1 MNKVRQADLGTPAI
15 TTIETVQVEI
25 DGMPATVN
33 AGSSILR
40 AARESGVDIPKLC
53 ATDNLKPFGS
63 CRMCLVEIEGRKGY
77 PASCTTP
84 VEAGMK
90 IRTQTS
96 ELSKIRRNVMEL
108 YISDHPLDCLTCS
121 ANGDCELQ
129 DMAGA
134 VGLRDV
140 RYGFEGE
147 NHLDGGVDSS
157 NPYFQFDASKCI
169 VCSRCVRACDEVQGT
184 FALTIQGRG
193 FASKVSA
200 GMDEGFLGSEC
211 VSCGACVQACPTATL
226 MEKSIVDEGQPD
238 HSVLTTCAYCG
249 VGCSFQAEMKGDQVV
264 RMTPHKDGEANHGH
278 SCVKGRFA
286 WGYASHKDRIMKPMI
301 RDTTDE
307 PWREVSW
314 EEAIQYS
321 ARRFKEIQDKY
332 GRKSIGGIT
341 SSRCT
346 NEEVYVVQKMI
357 RTAFA
362 NNNVD
367 TCARVCHSPTGY
379 GLGKTLGTSAG
390 TQPFDSVMDTDVM
403 IVIGANP
410 TVAHP
415 VFASQMKR
423 RLREGAKLIVIDPR
437 KIDLVRSAHI
447 EAAHHI
453 ALSPGTNVPV
463 VNALAH
469 VIVSEGLVADDYVE
483 ERCDIESFEIWKK
496 MILKPENSPEEVAK
510 VAGVNAET
518 LRAAAR
524 LFGSAKN
531 GSIYYGLGVTEH
543 SQGSTMVMGMANL
556 AMATG
561 NIGRSGVG
569 VNPLRG
575 QNNVQGSC
583 DMGSFPHELPGYRP
597 VSDDDVRSL
606 FEKHWGVPLDPEPG
620 YRIPNMFDAAC
631 AGEFMGMYIQG
642 EDLAQSDPN
651 THHVEA
657 AFSNMECIVVQ
668 DLFLNE
674 TAKFAHVFL
683 PGTSFLEKDGT
694 FTNAER
700 RINRVRP
707 VMPAQQGKDEWQIA
721 QDLAQAMGYNMDYQS
736 SAEIMDEIAEL
747 TPTFK
752 NVSFKM
758 LDDIGSVQW
767 PCNEAAPE
775 GTPVMHIDHFVRG
788 KGLFIE
794 TDYVPTK
801 EKTNRKFPLLLT
813 TGRILS
819 QYNVGAQ
826 TRRTKNNVWHSED
839 ILEVHPSD
847 AEATGV
853 REGEL
858 VSMVSRKGDITLRAT
873 ITARVKPG
881 VVYTT
886 FHNPETG
893 ANVVTT
899 EYSDWATNCPEYK
912 VTAVRIAPATHRSAW
927 QDGFAARAEQ
937 QGKIVEGV
945 E

>member
-1 MNKVRQADLGTPAI
+1 MNKVRQADLGTPAPAS
-15 TTIETVQVEI
+15 TESVRVEI
-25 DGMPATVN
+25 DGLPATVK
-33 AGSSILR
+33 AGTSILR

-53 ATDNLKPFGS
+53 ATDSLKPFGS

-84 VEAGMK
+84 VEDGMQ
-90 IRTQTS
+90 IRTQTDA
-96 ELSKIRRNVMEL
+96 LAKLRRNVMEL

-140 RYGFEGE
+140 RYGFDGE
-147 NHLDGGVDSS
+147 NHLDAPVDAS

-184 FALTIQGRG
+184 FALTIEGRG
-193 FASKVSA
+193 FQSKVSA
-200 GMDEGFLGSEC
+200 GISEDFLDSEC

-226 MEKSIVDEGQPD
+226 MEKSIVDHGQPD
-238 HSVLTTCAYCG
+238 HSVVTTCAYCG
-249 VGCSFQAEMKGDQVV
+249 VGCSFVAEMKGDQLV
-264 RMTPHKDGEANHGH
+264 RMTPYKDGQANHGH

-286 WGYASHKDRIMKPMI
+286 WGYSTHRDRVLSPLI
-301 RDTTDE
+301 RESTDE
-307 PWREVSW
+307 PWRKVSW
-314 EEAIQYS
+314 DEAIGFAAS
-321 ARRFKEIQDKY
+321 RFKAIQEKY

-346 NEEVYVVQKMI
+346 NEEVYVVQKLV
-357 RTAFA
+357 RAAFG

-379 GLGKTLGTSAG
+379 GLKQTLGTSAG
-390 TQPFDSVMDTDVM
+390 TQPFDSVMEADV
-403 IVIGANP
+403 IVVIGANP
-410 TVAHP
+410 TEGHP

-423 RLREGAKLIVIDPR
+423 RLREGAKLIVLDPR
-437 KIDLVRSAHI
+437 RIGLVRSPHI
-447 EAAHHI
+447 EAQHHL
-453 ALSPGTNVPV
+453 ALLPGTNVPMI
-463 VNALAH
+463 NALAH
-469 VIVSEGLVADDYVE
+469 VIVSEGLVAEDYVR
-483 ERCDIESFEIWKK
+483 ERCDLESFEAWKA
-496 MILKPENSPEEVAK
+496 MILKPENSPQEVAK
-510 VAGVNAET
+510 IAGVTAEEI
-518 LRAAAR
+518 RAAAR
-524 LFGSAKN
+524 LYGQADRAA
-531 GSIYYGLGVTEH
+531 IYYGLGVTEH
-543 SQGSTMVMGMANL
+543 SQGSTMVIGMANL

-561 NIGRSGVG
+561 NIGYNGVG

-583 DMGSFPHELPGYRP
+583 DMGSFPHELAGYRP
-597 VSDDDVRSL
+597 VQDDEVRSS
-606 FEKHWGVPLDPEPG
+606 FENHWGVTIDPEPG
-620 YRIPNMFDAAC
+620 HRIPNMFDAAC

-651 THHVEA
+651 TKHVEA
-657 AFSNMECIVVQ
+657 ALGNMECIVVQ

-694 FTNAER
+694 FINAER

-707 VMPAQQGKDEWQIA
+707 VMKPRQGKDEWLITQEV
-721 QDLAQAMGYNMDYQS
+721 AQAMGYPMNYNS
-736 SAEIMDEIAEL
+736 AAEIMDEIAEL
-747 TPTFK
+747 TPTFN
-752 NVSFKM
+752 NVSFKF
-758 LDDIGSVQW
+758 LDEVGSVQW
-767 PCNEAAPE
+767 PCNENAPL
-775 GTPVMHIDHFVRG
+775 GTPIMHIDQFVRG

-794 TDYVPTK
+794 TDYVPT
-801 EKTNRKFPLLLT
+801 EERTNRKFPLLLT

-826 TRRTKNNVWHSED
+826 TRRTDNNVWYRED
-839 ILEVHPSD
+839 LLEVHPSD
-847 AEATGV
+847 AELRGIK
-853 REGEL
+853 EGDL
-858 VSMVSRKGDITLRAT
+858 VSLASRKGDITLKAT
-873 ITARVKPG
+873 ITKKVNPG

-912 VTAVRIAPATHRSAW
+912 VTAVQVAPATHRSEW
-927 QDGFAARAEQ
+927 QEGFAKRAAD
-937 QGKIVEGV
+937 QGKILETTD
-945 E
+945 

>member
-15 TTIETVQVEI
+15 KTIETVQVEI

-483 ERCDIESFEIWKK
+483 ERCDIESFETWKK

-510 VAGVNAET
+510 VAGVDAET

-531 GSIYYGLGVTEH
+531 GSIYY
-543 SQGSTMVMGMANL
+543 
-556 AMATG
+556 
-561 NIGRSGVG
+561 I
-569 VNPLRG
+569 
-575 QNNVQGSC
+575 
-583 DMGSFPHELPGYRP
+583 
-597 VSDDDVRSL
+597 
-606 FEKHWGVPLDPEPG
+606 
-620 YRIPNMFDAAC
+620 
-631 AGEFMGMYIQG
+631 
-642 EDLAQSDPN
+642 
-651 THHVEA
+651 
-657 AFSNMECIVVQ
+657 
-668 DLFLNE
+668 
-674 TAKFAHVFL
+674 
-683 PGTSFLEKDGT
+683 
-694 FTNAER
+694 
-700 RINRVRP
+700 
-707 VMPAQQGKDEWQIA
+707 
-721 QDLAQAMGYNMDYQS
+721 
-736 SAEIMDEIAEL
+736 
-747 TPTFK
+747 
-752 NVSFKM
+752 
-758 LDDIGSVQW
+758 
-767 PCNEAAPE
+767 
-775 GTPVMHIDHFVRG
+775 
-788 KGLFIE
+788 
-794 TDYVPTK
+794 TK
-801 EKTNRKFPLLLT
+801 
-813 TGRILS
+813 
-819 QYNVGAQ
+819 
-826 TRRTKNNVWHSED
+826 
-839 ILEVHPSD
+839 
-847 AEATGV
+847 
-853 REGEL
+853 
-858 VSMVSRKGDITLRAT
+858 
-873 ITARVKPG
+873 
-881 VVYTT
+881 
-886 FHNPETG
+886 
-893 ANVVTT
+893 
-899 EYSDWATNCPEYK
+899 
-912 VTAVRIAPATHRSAW
+912 
-927 QDGFAARAEQ
+927 
-937 QGKIVEGV
+937 
-945 E
+945 

>member
-1 MNKVRQADLGTPAI
+1 MNRVRQEDLGTPASGSAD
-15 TTIETVQVEI
+15 TVQVEI
-25 DGMPATVN
+25 DGLPATVK
-33 AGSSILR
+33 AGTSILR

-53 ATDNLKPFGS
+53 ATDSLKPFGS
-63 CRMCLVEIEGRKGY
+63 CRMCLVEVEGRKGY

-84 VEAGMK
+84 IEAGMK
-90 IRTQTS
+90 IRTQT
-96 ELSKIRRNVMEL
+96 EALAQLRRNVMEL
-108 YISDHPLDCLTCS
+108 YISDHPLDCLTCA

-134 VGLRDV
+134 VGLREV

-147 NHLDGGVDSS
+147 NHLDAGVDSS

-193 FASKVSA
+193 FDSKVSA
-200 GMDEGFLGSEC
+200 GISEDFLNSEC

-226 MEKSIVDEGQPD
+226 MEKSIVDHGQPER
-238 HSVLTTCAYCG
+238 SVKTTCAYCG
-249 VGCSFQAEMKGDQVV
+249 VGCSFVAEMRGDQVV
-264 RMTPHKDGEANHGH
+264 RMTPDKDGQANHGH

-286 WGYASHKDRIMKPMI
+286 WGYSTHRDRVLDPLI
-301 RDTTDE
+301 RDSIDK
-307 PWREVSW
+307 PWRKVSW
-314 EEAIQYS
+314 DEAIQYT
-321 ARRFKEIQDKY
+321 AKRFKEIQAEH

-346 NEEVYVVQKMI
+346 NEEVFVVQKLVRAAMG
-357 RTAFA
+357 

-379 GLGKTLGTSAG
+379 GLNQTLGTSAG
-390 TQPFDSVMDTDVM
+390 TQPFDSVMDADVI

-410 TVAHP
+410 TAAHP
-415 VFASQMKR
+415 VFASQMKQ
-423 RLREGAKLIVIDPR
+423 RLRQGAKLIVVDPR
-437 KIDLVRSAHI
+437 KIELVKSARIKADYH
-447 EAAHHI
+447 
-453 ALSPGTNVPV
+453 LPLLPGTNVPV

-469 VIVSEGLVADDYVE
+469 VIVSEGLADDAYVA
-483 ERCDIESFEIWKK
+483 ERCDTESFDAWKA
-496 MILKPENSPEEVAK
+496 MILKPENSPEAVEK
-510 VAGVNAET
+510 ISGVPADDIRE
-518 LRAAAR
+518 AAR
-524 LFGSAKN
+524 LYARAERGA
-531 GSIYYGLGVTEH
+531 IYYGLGVTEH

-561 NIGRSGVG
+561 NIGFSGCG

-597 VSDDDVRSL
+597 VGDDEVRGT
-606 FEKHWGVPLDPEPG
+606 FEKHWGVEIDPEPG
-620 YRIPNMFDAAC
+620 FRIPNMFDEAC
-631 AGEFMGMYIQG
+631 AGRYKGMYIQG
-642 EDLAQSDPN
+642 EDVAQSDPD

-657 AFSNMECIVVQ
+657 ALRNMECVVVQ

-694 FTNAER
+694 FINAER

-707 VMPAQQGKDEWQIA
+707 VMKPSQGKDEWLITQE
-721 QDLAQAMGYNMDYQS
+721 LARALGYPMNYS
-736 SAEIMDEIAEL
+736 NAAEIMDEIAEL
-747 TPTFK
+747 TPTFT
-752 NVSFKM
+752 NVSFKF
-758 LDDIGSVQW
+758 LDEVGSVQW
-767 PCNEAAPE
+767 PCNEKAPM
-775 GTPVMHIDHFVRG
+775 GTPIMHIDNFVRG

-794 TDYVPTK
+794 TDYVPT
-801 EKTNRKFPLLLT
+801 EERTNRKFPLLLT

-826 TRRTKNNVWHSED
+826 TRRTDNMVWYD
-839 ILEVHPSD
+839 ADLLEVHPSD
-847 AEATGV
+847 AEMRGIK
-853 REGEL
+853 EGDL
-858 VSMVSRKGDITLRAT
+858 VALSSRKGEISLVAT
-873 ITARVKPG
+873 ITERVQPG

-899 EYSDWATNCPEYK
+899 EHSDWATSCPEYK
-912 VTAVRIAPATHRSAW
+912 VTAVQITPANARSEW
-927 QDGFAARAEQ
+927 QHQFDENARK
-937 QGKIVEGV
+937 QGKIVETT
-945 E
+945 